1 MTTSAR
7 IETSLHDETL
17 TASVTDNRADVV
29 AAFRPLDPSQRAGL
43 AAHAWE
49 LGLRAVLSAHRLAE
63 EARLADIG
71 KSLVEE
77 VDAELEQ
84 YVAKQQ
90 EAMVQTLQRFF
101 DPRDGQ
107 VVTRI
112 EGFLKD
118 GGDLTRALDR
128 FLAPEH
134 GALATTLAKALG
146 ENSPLLRRLSPT
158 DSEGVVALVELRVK
172 DALEANRAAVA
183 KALDPVVQDGAV
195 ARFLTTLRKDL
206 EKADDNRTKQLA
218 LATKALD
225 PADPKSLLSKLVLET
240 KLARNEIVTAMN
252 ADTPGSALAILKTSL
267 TTMLEKHAKSQA
279 AVLADFDTR
288 QRKLDSDLREIAARL
303 DERKRGDAQAPRGGR
318 KFEEA
323 VRAFTVHALAG
334 APLHVEATGDTVGAR
349 SACRKGDQ
357 VARFHAESIYAG
369 AAVVIEAK
377 REQRY
382 TVAKALEELEIGRSN
397 RSADAGVFVMAK
409 SHAGEGFPTFARY
422 GNDVLVVWDESDE
435 ATDPYLQAALFL
447 ALGLATRQ
455 RRGADQGNLEALA
468 DVEQRIEREMKRHEK
483 MRSLS
488 SSIQQKSEE
497 LLEEVR
503 KGEKGLKLLLKDAK
517 ATLKALDVE
526 LASAEEERAEPL
538 LLETGSLDGARAV
551 LAESAAE

>member
-1 MTTSAR
+1 MTTAAHVETVLSDDTVTTT
-7 IETSLHDETL
+7 IEDRRS
-17 TASVTDNRADVV
+17 DVLAV
-29 AAFRPLDPSQRAGL
+29 FRPLDDAQRAGL
-43 AAHAWE
+43 AGHAWE

-71 KSLVEE
+71 KALVEE
-77 VDAELEQ
+77 VDAELDE
-84 YVAKQQ
+84 YVQKQQ

-107 VVTRI
+107 VTTRI
-112 EGFLKD
+112 ESFLKD
-118 GGDLTRALDR
+118 GGELTRALDK
-128 FLAPEH
+128 FLGPEH
-134 GALATTLAKALG
+134 GALATTLAKSLG

-158 DSEGVVALVELRVK
+158 DSEGVVALVEARVK

-183 KALDPVVQDGAV
+183 KALDPVVPDGAV

-206 EKADDNRTKQLA
+206 EKADSDRTKQLA

-225 PADPKSLLSKLVLET
+225 PADDTSLLSKLVRET
-240 KLARNEIVTAMN
+240 KDARKEISRAMN
-252 ADTPGSALAILKTSL
+252 ADAPDSALGLLKTSL
-267 TTMLEKHAKSQA
+267 TTMFEKHAKTQTEALA
-279 AVLADFDTR
+279 AFDAR
-288 QRKLDSDLREIAARL
+288 QQKLDADLREIAARL
-303 DERKRGDAQAPRGGR
+303 EERKRGDAQAPRGGR

-334 APLHVEATGDTVGAR
+334 APLLVEATGDTVGSR

-369 AAVVIEAK
+369 AAIVIEAK

-397 RSADAGVFVMAK
+397 RTAQAGVFVMAR
-409 SHAGEGFPTFARY
+409 SHVAEGFPTFARY
-422 GNDVLVVWDESDE
+422 GNDVLVVWDETDE
-435 ATDPYLQAALFL
+435 RTDPYLQAALFL

-468 DVEQRIEREMKRHEK
+468 DVEQRIERELKRHDR

-488 SSIQQKSEE
+488 ESIQKKSEE

-526 LASAEEERAEPL
+526 LSCVDEERAEPL
-538 LLETGSLDGARAV
+538 LLDAGELGEARAA
-551 LAESAAE
+551 LAENAAE